1 MSRKLV
7 TIEPA
12 NLRALE
18 LLGHDEGK
26 SLQDLIDE
34 ALGDL
39 LKKYKRPIT
48 TAEMFKQSLGRGG
61 RKLKPAQLKPTKTKA
76 S

>member
-7 TIEPA
+7 AIEPA
-12 NLRALE
+12 TLRALE

-26 SLQDLIDE
+26 RFQALIDE

-39 LKKYKRPIT
+39 LKKYKRPTT

-61 RKLKPAQLKPTKTKA
+61 RKPKPVKTKA

>member
-12 NLRALE
+12 KLRALE
-18 LLGHDEGK
+18 ILGHDEGK

-39 LKKYKRPIT
+39 LKKHKRPT
-48 TAEMFKQSLGRGG
+48 TTVDMFKQSLGRGG
-61 RKLKPAQLKPTKTKA
+61 GKRKPVRTKA